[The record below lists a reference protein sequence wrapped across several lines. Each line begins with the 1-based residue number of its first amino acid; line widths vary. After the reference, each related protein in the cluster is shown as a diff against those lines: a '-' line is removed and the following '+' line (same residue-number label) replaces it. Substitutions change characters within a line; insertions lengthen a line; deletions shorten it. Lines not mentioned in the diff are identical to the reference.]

1 MISLYIS
8 YTLGPQLRN
17 LNTDFKLY
25 NCSFGSVKLT
35 KIAALDKYKYSG
47 YGIGFN
53 SRSEFPLPDGTMG
66 KNVIILAAD
75 MNPSVHVDSKEKHIF
90 ILVKDQHKD

>member
-17 LNTDFKLY
+17 LNADFKLY

-35 KIAALDKYKYSG
+35 KITALDKYKYSG
-47 YGIGFN
+47 YGIELN
-53 SRSEFPLPDGTMG
+53 SRSELSLADGTME
-66 KNVIILAAD
+66 KNIISVGAD
-75 MNPSVHVDSKEKHIF
+75 MSSPCTMIIRKKIS
-90 ILVKDQHKD
+90 

>member
-35 KIAALDKYKYSG
+35 KIADLGKYKYSG
-47 YGIGFN
+47 YGIELN
-53 SRSEFPLPDGTMG
+53 SRSELS
-66 KNVIILAAD
+66 LA
-75 MNPSVHVDSKEKHIF
+75 
-90 ILVKDQHKD
+90 

>member
-35 KIAALDKYKYSG
+35 KIADLDKYKYSG
-47 YGIGFN
+47 YGIELN
-53 SRSEFPLPDGTMG
+53 SRSELSLADGTME
-66 KNVIILAAD
+66 KNVISFGAD
-75 MNPSVHVDSKEKHIF
+75 MSSPCMMIIRKKIS
-90 ILVKDQHKD
+90 

>member
-25 NCSFGSVKLT
+25 DCSFGSVKLT
-35 KIAALDKYKYSG
+35 KIADLDKYKYSG
-47 YGIGFN
+47 YDIELSF
-53 SRSEFPLPDGTMG
+53 RSGLSLADGTIE
-66 KNVIILAAD
+66 KNFIIFGAD
-75 MNPSVHVDSKEKHIF
+75 MSSPCTMIIRKKIS
-90 ILVKDQHKD
+90 